1 MTELT
6 GNALRKVFPEV
17 YKVVQAHP
25 NRDSIPEDE
34 LEGVMEFMVELIDLN
49 AMEPSAREVSFLDRY
64 LEIRK
69 YCPDHC
75 TDLVCWIALFLP
87 QIKALV
93 QSFIGDQRVGMTS
106 EEMSVIVRFMAVNG
120 LLQVK
125 KDHGENNVELSATF
139 LEHYNKV
146 RKLMEMEKVFP
157 PCPGTKEF
165 FKICMYAYSA
175 IL

>member
-6 GNALRKVFPEV
+6 GSALQKVFPEV

-25 NRDSIPEDE
+25 NRGSIPEDE

-49 AMEPSAREVSFLDRY
+49 VMESSEREISFLDRY
-64 LEIRK
+64 LEVRK

-93 QSFIGDQRVGMTS
+93 QSFIDEQRAGMTS
-106 EEMSVIVRFMAVNG
+106 EEMGTIVRFMAVNG

-125 KDHGENNVELSATF
+125 KERGENNVELSATF
-139 LEHYNKV
+139 LEHYSKV
-146 RKLMEMEKVFP
+146 KKIMKMEKIFP
-157 PCPGTKEF
+157 SCPGTKEF